1 MSWFCDGSR
10 LILVFFFTPSPQLGR
25 KKCAS
30 DKKLA
35 DSLTFGNTQPQLLLG
50 EAAERG
56 LQSLGHHLFTARSQQ
71 GDVAALGI
79 CQSQVTNKH
88 DNVIMSNNI
97 LFWSG
102 CSFLV
107 TIGDVPQANA
117 ATGGDSSTTDKGR
130 KETPVHVV
138 QKL

>member
-10 LILVFFFTPSPQLGR
+10 LIPVFFFFFTPSPQLKE

-30 DKKLA
+30 DKKPA

-56 LQSLGHHLFTARSQQ
+56 LQSLGHHLFTAGSQQ

-79 CQSQVTNKH
+79 CQSKATDNR

-97 LFWSG
+97 QIVSFYFGGAVYFW
-102 CSFLV
+102 
-107 TIGDVPQANA
+107 
-117 ATGGDSSTTDKGR
+117 
-130 KETPVHVV
+130 
-138 QKL
+138 